1 MISENIKNNINSFLG
16 VTATHLRS
24 TDIPLLRTENNQFSI
39 YMTNHI
45 FNDEVTEIPIYNSLS
60 LREII
65 PLFTSSTSINERKTF
80 GPLLKELSLIKRIGE
95 LNRVKDK
102 DGNLYYGMRGLI
114 LNSNLEPL
122 VLSTIRS
129 FRESSATKE
138 LILRI
143 SPKVFNNDNVI
154 CKGIQKYLVKYC
166 STVSRYFS
174 IVNGFTTMTVI
185 INNDINKFI
194 RHAKAPTNINVN
206 EEIQQL
212 LIDNI
217 DKLCLQRNILEIG

>member
-1 MISENIKNNINSFLG
+1 MISENIKNNINNFLYI
-16 VTATHLRS
+16 TSATSRP
-24 TDIPLLRTENNQFSI
+24 TDIPLLGTENNQFSI
-39 YMTNHI
+39 YITNHI
-45 FNDEVTEIPIYNSLS
+45 FNGEVTESPIYNSLS

-65 PLFTSSTSINERKTF
+65 PLFTSSNSINERKTF
-80 GPLLKELSLIKRIGE
+80 GPLLKELSLITRIGE
-95 LNRVKDK
+95 LNRIRDK

-129 FRESSATKE
+129 HRELSATKE
-138 LILRI
+138 IILRV
-143 SPKVFNNDNVI
+143 SPKVFNSDNVV
-154 CKGIQKYLVKYC
+154 CKGIQKYLIEYC
-166 STVSRYFS
+166 STTSRYFS
-174 IVNGFTTMTVI
+174 IVNDFTTMTVI
-185 INNDINKFI
+185 INNDIDKFI

-217 DKLCLQRNILEIG
+217 DKLCL

>member
-1 MISENIKNNINSFLG
+1 MISENIKNNINNFLYI
-16 VTATHLRS
+16 TSATPSS
-24 TDIPLLRTENNQFSI
+24 TDIPLLGTENNQFSLYI
-39 YMTNHI
+39 TNHM
-45 FNDEVTEIPIYNSLS
+45 FNDEVTESPIYNSLS

-65 PLFTSSTSINERKTF
+65 PLFTSSTSISERKTF
-80 GPLLKELSLIKRIGE
+80 GSLLKELSLFTIIGE
-95 LNRVKDK
+95 LNRVRDK

-122 VLSTIRS
+122 VLSTIKS
-129 FRESSATKE
+129 HRESSATEE
-138 LILRI
+138 LILRV
-143 SPKVFNNDNVI
+143 SPKVFNSDNVV
-154 CKGIQKYLVKYC
+154 CKGIQKYLIEYC
-166 STVSRYFS
+166 STISRYFS

-185 INNDINKFI
+185 INNDIDKFI

-217 DKLCLQRNILEIG
+217 DKLCL

>member
-16 VTATHLRS
+16 VTSTHLHS
-24 TDIPLLRTENNQFSI
+24 TYIPLLRTENNQFSI

-45 FNDEVTEIPIYNSLS
+45 FNGEVTEIPIYNSLS

-65 PLFTSSTSINERKTF
+65 PLFTSSTNINERKTF

-122 VLSTIRS
+122 VLSTIRPS
-129 FRESSATKE
+129 RESSATKE

-143 SPKVFNNDNVI
+143 SPKVFNSDNAI
-154 CKGIQKYLVKYC
+154 CKGIQKYLIEYC

-174 IVNGFTTMTVI
+174 IVSSFTTMTVI
-185 INNDINKFI
+185 INNDIDKFI

-212 LIDNI
+212 LVDNI
-217 DKLCLQRNILEIG
+217 DKLCL

>member
-1 MISENIKNNINSFLG
+1 MISENIKNNINNFLYI
-16 VTATHLRS
+16 TSATPRS
-24 TDIPLLRTENNQFSI
+24 TDIPLLGTENNQFSI
-39 YMTNHI
+39 YITNHM
-45 FNDEVTEIPIYNSLS
+45 FNGEVTESPIYNSLS

-80 GPLLKELSLIKRIGE
+80 GPLLKELSLITRIGE
-95 LNRVKDK
+95 LNRIKDK

-129 FRESSATKE
+129 HRELSATKE
-138 LILRI
+138 IILRV
-143 SPKVFNNDNVI
+143 SPKVFNSDNVV
-154 CKGIQKYLVKYC
+154 CKGIQKYLIEYC
-166 STVSRYFS
+166 STTSIYFP
-174 IVNGFTTMTVI
+174 IVNNFTTMTVI
-185 INNDINKFI
+185 INNDIDKFI

-217 DKLCLQRNILEIG
+217 DKLCL

>member
-16 VTATHLRS
+16 VTSATPRF

-39 YMTNHI
+39 YMTNYI
-45 FNDEVTEIPIYNSLS
+45 FNDEVIESPIYNSLS

-80 GPLLKELSLIKRIGE
+80 GPLLKELSLITRIGE
-95 LNRVKDK
+95 LNRIKDK

-122 VLSTIRS
+122 VLSTIRPP
-129 FRESSATKE
+129 RESLATKE
-138 LILRI
+138 LILRV
-143 SPKVFNNDNVI
+143 SPKVFNSDNVV
-154 CKGIQKYLVKYC
+154 CKGIQKYLIEYC

-174 IVNGFTTMTVI
+174 IVSGFTTMTVI
-185 INNDINKFI
+185 INNDIDKFI
-194 RHAKAPTNINVN
+194 RHTKAPTNINVN

-212 LIDNI
+212 LVDNI
-217 DKLCLQRNILEIG
+217 DKLCL

>member
-1 MISENIKNNINSFLG
+1 MISENIKNNINNFLYI
-16 VTATHLRS
+16 TSATPCP
-24 TDIPLLRTENNQFSI
+24 TDIPLLGTENNQFSI
-39 YMTNHI
+39 YITNHI
-45 FNDEVTEIPIYNSLS
+45 FNGEVTESPIYNSLS

-80 GPLLKELSLIKRIGE
+80 GPLLKELSLITRIGE
-95 LNRVKDK
+95 LNRVRDK

-122 VLSTIRS
+122 VLSTIKS
-129 FRESSATKE
+129 HRELSATKE
-138 LILRI
+138 IILRV
-143 SPKVFNNDNVI
+143 SPKVFNSDNVV
-154 CKGIQKYLVKYC
+154 CKGIQKYLIEYC

-174 IVNGFTTMTVI
+174 IVNSFTTMTVI

-217 DKLCLQRNILEIG
+217 DKLCL

>member
-1 MISENIKNNINSFLG
+1 MISENIKNSINSFLCI
-16 VTATHLRS
+16 TSATPRS
-24 TDIPLLRTENNQFSI
+24 TDIPLLGTENNQFSLYI
-39 YMTNHI
+39 TNHM
-45 FNDEVTEIPIYNSLS
+45 FNGEIIESPIYNSLS

-80 GPLLKELSLIKRIGE
+80 GPLLKELSLITRIGE
-95 LNRVKDK
+95 LNRIKDK

-129 FRESSATKE
+129 HRELSATE
-138 LILRI
+138 EIILRV
-143 SPKVFNNDNVI
+143 SPKVFNSDNVV
-154 CKGIQKYLVKYC
+154 CKGIQKYLIEYC
-166 STVSRYFS
+166 STTSIYFP
-174 IVNGFTTMTVI
+174 IVNNFTTMTVI
-185 INNDINKFI
+185 INNDIDKFI

-217 DKLCLQRNILEIG
+217 DKLCL

>member
-1 MISENIKNNINSFLG
+1 MISENIKNNINNFLYI
-16 VTATHLRS
+16 TSAIPRS
-24 TDIPLLRTENNQFSI
+24 TDIPLLGTENNQFSI
-39 YMTNHI
+39 YITNHI
-45 FNDEVTEIPIYNSLS
+45 FNGEVTESPIYNSLS

-65 PLFTSSTSINERKTF
+65 PLFTSSISINERKTF
-80 GPLLKELSLIKRIGE
+80 GPLLKELSLITRIGE
-95 LNRVKDK
+95 LNRVRDK

-129 FRESSATKE
+129 HRELSATKE
-138 LILRI
+138 IILRV
-143 SPKVFNNDNVI
+143 SPKVFNSDNVV
-154 CKGIQKYLVKYC
+154 CKGIQKYLIEYC
-166 STVSRYFS
+166 STTSRYFS
-174 IVNGFTTMTVI
+174 IVNNFTTMTVI
-185 INNDINKFI
+185 INNDIDKFI

-217 DKLCLQRNILEIG
+217 DKLCL

>member
-1 MISENIKNNINSFLG
+1 MISENIKNNINNFLYI
-16 VTATHLRS
+16 TSATSRP
-24 TDIPLLRTENNQFSI
+24 TDIPLLGTENNQFSLYI
-39 YMTNHI
+39 TNHI
-45 FNDEVTEIPIYNSLS
+45 FNGEVTESPIYNSLS

-80 GPLLKELSLIKRIGE
+80 GPLLKELSLITRIGE
-95 LNRVKDK
+95 LNRIRDK

-129 FRESSATKE
+129 HRELSATKE
-138 LILRI
+138 IILRV
-143 SPKVFNNDNVI
+143 SPKVFNSDNVV
-154 CKGIQKYLVKYC
+154 CKGIQKYLIEYC

-185 INNDINKFI
+185 INNDIDKFI

-212 LIDNI
+212 LVDNI
-217 DKLCLQRNILEIG
+217 DKLCL

>member
-1 MISENIKNNINSFLG
+1 MISENIKNNINNFLYI
-16 VTATHLRS
+16 TSANSRP
-24 TDIPLLRTENNQFSI
+24 TDIPLLGIENNQFSI
-39 YMTNHI
+39 YITNHI
-45 FNDEVTEIPIYNSLS
+45 FNGEVTESPIYNSLS

-65 PLFTSSTSINERKTF
+65 PLFTSSNSINERKTF
-80 GPLLKELSLIKRIGE
+80 GPLLKELSLITRIGE
-95 LNRVKDK
+95 LNRVRDK

-129 FRESSATKE
+129 HRELSATKE
-138 LILRI
+138 IILRV
-143 SPKVFNNDNVI
+143 SPKVFNSDNVV
-154 CKGIQKYLVKYC
+154 CKGIQKYLIEYC
-166 STVSRYFS
+166 STTSRYFS
-174 IVNGFTTMTVI
+174 IVNDFTTMTVI
-185 INNDINKFI
+185 INNDIDKFI

-217 DKLCLQRNILEIG
+217 DKLCL

>member
-1 MISENIKNNINSFLG
+1 MISENIKNNINNFLYI
-16 VTATHLRS
+16 TSATSRP
-24 TDIPLLRTENNQFSI
+24 TDISLLGTENNQFSI
-39 YMTNHI
+39 YITNHI
-45 FNDEVTEIPIYNSLS
+45 FNGEVIESPIYNSLS

-65 PLFTSSTSINERKTF
+65 QLFTSSNSINERKTF
-80 GPLLKELSLIKRIGE
+80 GSLLKELSLITKIGE
-95 LNRVKDK
+95 LNRIRDK

-129 FRESSATKE
+129 HRELSATKE
-138 LILRI
+138 IILRV
-143 SPKVFNNDNVI
+143 SPKVFNSDNVV
-154 CKGIQKYLVKYC
+154 CKGIQKYLIEYC
-166 STVSRYFS
+166 STTSRYFS
-174 IVNGFTTMTVI
+174 IVNDFTTMTVI
-185 INNDINKFI
+185 INNDIDKFI

-217 DKLCLQRNILEIG
+217 DKLCL

>member
-16 VTATHLRS
+16 VTSVSLCS
-24 TDIPLLRTENNQFSI
+24 TDIPLLGTENNQFSMYI
-39 YMTNHI
+39 TNHI
-45 FNDEVTEIPIYNSLS
+45 FNGEITESPIYNFVS

-80 GPLLKELSLIKRIGE
+80 GPLLKELSLITRIRR
-95 LNRVKDK
+95 LNSVKDK

-122 VLSTIRS
+122 VLSTIRLP
-129 FRESSATKE
+129 RESSDTRE
-138 LILRI
+138 LILRV
-143 SPKVFNNDNVI
+143 SPKVFNSDNVV
-154 CKGIQKYLVKYC
+154 CKGIQKYLIEYC

-174 IVNGFTTMTVI
+174 TISGFTTMTVI
-185 INNDINKFI
+185 INNDIDKFI

-212 LIDNI
+212 LVDNI
-217 DKLCLQRNILEIG
+217 DKLCL

>member
-1 MISENIKNNINSFLG
+1 MISENIKNNINTFLG
-16 VTATHLRS
+16 VTSTHFRS
-24 TDIPLLRTENNQFSI
+24 TDIPLLRTENNQFSL

-45 FNDEVTEIPIYNSLS
+45 FNGEITESPIYTSLS

-80 GPLLKELSLIKRIGE
+80 GPLLKELSLIKRVGE
-95 LNRVKDK
+95 LNRVRDK

-129 FRESSATKE
+129 HRESSATKE
-138 LILRI
+138 LILRV
-143 SPKVFNNDNVI
+143 SPKVFNSDNVV
-154 CKGIQKYLVKYC
+154 CKGIQKYLIEYC
-166 STVSRYFS
+166 TTVSRYFS
-174 IVNGFTTMTVI
+174 IVSGFTTMTVI
-185 INNDINKFI
+185 INNDIDKFI
-194 RHAKAPTNINVN
+194 RHVKAPTNINVN

-212 LIDNI
+212 LVDNI
-217 DKLCLQRNILEIG
+217 DKLCL

>member
-16 VTATHLRS
+16 VTATHFRS
-24 TDIPLLRTENNQFSI
+24 TDIPLLITENNQFSI
-39 YMTNHI
+39 YMTNYI
-45 FNDEVTEIPIYNSLS
+45 FNNKITESPIYNSTS

-80 GPLLKELSLIKRIGE
+80 GPLLKELSLIKRAGE
-95 LNRVKDK
+95 LNRVRDK

-114 LNSNLEPL
+114 LNNNLEPL
-122 VLSTIRS
+122 VLSTIRPS
-129 FRESSATKE
+129 RELSATKE
-138 LILRI
+138 LILRV
-143 SPKVFNNDNVI
+143 SPKVFNSDNVV
-154 CKGIQKYLVKYC
+154 CKGIQKYLIEYC

-185 INNDINKFI
+185 INNDIDKFI
-194 RHAKAPTNINVN
+194 RHAKAPTSINVN

-217 DKLCLQRNILEIG
+217 DKLCL

>member
-1 MISENIKNNINSFLG
+1 MISENIKNNINNFLYI
-16 VTATHLRS
+16 TSATSRP
-24 TDIPLLRTENNQFSI
+24 TDIPLLGTENNQFSLYI
-39 YMTNHI
+39 TNHI
-45 FNDEVTEIPIYNSLS
+45 FNGEVTESPIYNSLS

-80 GPLLKELSLIKRIGE
+80 GPLLKELSLITRIGE
-95 LNRVKDK
+95 LNRIKDK

-129 FRESSATKE
+129 HRESSATE
-138 LILRI
+138 EIILRV
-143 SPKVFNNDNVI
+143 SPKVFNSDNVV
-154 CKGIQKYLVKYC
+154 CKGIQKYLIEYC
-166 STVSRYFS
+166 STISRYFS

-185 INNDINKFI
+185 INNDIDKFI

-217 DKLCLQRNILEIG
+217 DKLCL

>member
-1 MISENIKNNINSFLG
+1 MISENIKNNINSFLC
-16 VTATHLRS
+16 VTSTHLRS
-24 TDIPLLRTENNQFSI
+24 TDIPLLGTENNQFSI
-39 YMTNHI
+39 YMTNYI
-45 FNDEVTEIPIYNSLS
+45 FNDEVTESPIYNSLS

-65 PLFTSSTSINERKTF
+65 PLFTSSTNINKRKTF

-122 VLSTIRS
+122 VLSTIRPS
-129 FRESSATKE
+129 RESSATKE
-138 LILRI
+138 LILRV
-143 SPKVFNNDNVI
+143 SPKVFNSDNVI
-154 CKGIQKYLVKYC
+154 CKGIQKYLIEYC

-174 IVNGFTTMTVI
+174 IVNSFTTMTVI
-185 INNDINKFI
+185 INNDIDKFI
-194 RHAKAPTNINVN
+194 RHVKAPTSINVN

-217 DKLCLQRNILEIG
+217 DKLCL

>member
-16 VTATHLRS
+16 VTSTYLRS

-45 FNDEVTEIPIYNSLS
+45 FNSEITEIPIYNSLS

-65 PLFTSSTSINERKTF
+65 PLFTSSTNINERKTF

-122 VLSTIRS
+122 VLSTIRPS
-129 FRESSATKE
+129 RESSATKE
-138 LILRI
+138 LILRV
-143 SPKVFNNDNVI
+143 SPKVFNSDNVI
-154 CKGIQKYLVKYC
+154 CKGIQKYLIEYC
-166 STVSRYFS
+166 STVSRYFF
-174 IVNGFTTMTVI
+174 IVSGFTTMTVI
-185 INNDINKFI
+185 INNDIDKFI
-194 RHAKAPTNINVN
+194 RHVKAPTSINVN

-212 LIDNI
+212 LINNI
-217 DKLCLQRNILEIG
+217 DKLCL

>member
-1 MISENIKNNINSFLG
+1 MISENIKNNINNFLYI
-16 VTATHLRS
+16 TSATPSS
-24 TDIPLLRTENNQFSI
+24 TDIPLLGTENNQFSLYI
-39 YMTNHI
+39 TNHM
-45 FNDEVTEIPIYNSLS
+45 FNDEVTESPIYNSLS

-65 PLFTSSTSINERKTF
+65 PLFTSSTSISERKTF
-80 GPLLKELSLIKRIGE
+80 GPLLKELSLFTIIGE
-95 LNRVKDK
+95 LNRVRDK

-129 FRESSATKE
+129 HRESSATEE
-138 LILRI
+138 LILRV
-143 SPKVFNNDNVI
+143 SPKVFNSDNVV
-154 CKGIQKYLVKYC
+154 CKGIQKYLIEYC
-166 STVSRYFS
+166 STTSRYFS

-185 INNDINKFI
+185 INNDIDKFI

-217 DKLCLQRNILEIG
+217 DKLCL

>member
-1 MISENIKNNINSFLG
+1 MISENIKNNINNFLYI
-16 VTATHLRS
+16 TSATSRP
-24 TDIPLLRTENNQFSI
+24 TDIPLLGTENNQFSI
-39 YMTNHI
+39 YITNHI
-45 FNDEVTEIPIYNSLS
+45 FNGEVIESPIYNSLS

-80 GPLLKELSLIKRIGE
+80 GPLLKELSLITRIGE
-95 LNRVKDK
+95 LNRVRDK

-129 FRESSATKE
+129 HRELSATKE
-138 LILRI
+138 IILRV
-143 SPKVFNNDNVI
+143 SPKVFNSDNVV
-154 CKGIQKYLVKYC
+154 CKGIQKYLIEYC
-166 STVSRYFS
+166 STTSRYFS
-174 IVNGFTTMTVI
+174 IINAFTTMTVI
-185 INNDINKFI
+185 INNDIDKFI
-194 RHAKAPTNINVN
+194 RHTKAPTNINVN

-217 DKLCLQRNILEIG
+217 DKLCL

>member
-1 MISENIKNNINSFLG
+1 MISENIKNSINSFLCI
-16 VTATHLRS
+16 TSATPRP
-24 TDIPLLRTENNQFSI
+24 TDIPLLGTENNQFSLYI
-39 YMTNHI
+39 TNHM
-45 FNDEVTEIPIYNSLS
+45 FNGEIIESPIYNSLS

-80 GPLLKELSLIKRIGE
+80 GPLLKELSLITRIGE
-95 LNRVKDK
+95 LNRIKDK

-129 FRESSATKE
+129 HRESSATE
-138 LILRI
+138 EIILRV
-143 SPKVFNNDNVI
+143 SPKVFNSDNVV
-154 CKGIQKYLVKYC
+154 CKGIQKYLIEYC
-166 STVSRYFS
+166 STISRYFS

-185 INNDINKFI
+185 INNDIDKFI

-217 DKLCLQRNILEIG
+217 DKLCL

>member
-16 VTATHLRS
+16 VTATYLRS

-45 FNDEVTEIPIYNSLS
+45 FNSEITEIPIYNSLS

-65 PLFTSSTSINERKTF
+65 PLFTSSTNINERKTF

-122 VLSTIRS
+122 VLSTIRPS
-129 FRESSATKE
+129 RESSVTKE
-138 LILRI
+138 LILRV
-143 SPKVFNNDNVI
+143 SPKVFNSDNVI
-154 CKGIQKYLVKYC
+154 CKGIQKYLIEYC

-174 IVNGFTTMTVI
+174 IVSSFTTMTVI
-185 INNDINKFI
+185 INNDIDKFI

-217 DKLCLQRNILEIG
+217 DKLCL

>member
-1 MISENIKNNINSFLG
+1 MISENIKNNINNFLYI
-16 VTATHLRS
+16 TSATTRP
-24 TDIPLLRTENNQFSI
+24 TDIPLLGTENNQFSLYI
-39 YMTNHI
+39 TNHI
-45 FNDEVTEIPIYNSLS
+45 FNDEVTESPIYNSLS

-80 GPLLKELSLIKRIGE
+80 GPLLKELSLITRIGE
-95 LNRVKDK
+95 LNRVRDK

-129 FRESSATKE
+129 HRELSATKE
-138 LILRI
+138 IILRV
-143 SPKVFNNDNVI
+143 SPKVFNSDNVI
-154 CKGIQKYLVKYC
+154 CKGIQKYLIEYC
-166 STVSRYFS
+166 STTSRYFS
-174 IVNGFTTMTVI
+174 IVNDFTTMTVI
-185 INNDINKFI
+185 INNDIDKFI

-217 DKLCLQRNILEIG
+217 DKLCL